1 MKKLKGVLASL
12 APTVGRALGGPLSG
26 MAIKLVADRLGVS
39 NTTDPVKLEE
49 YIEKHP
55 EVIPQIQEADNE
67 FKRTIEERQIDLESF
82 KTQVEDTQH
91 ARMTF
96 GDDPTPKFF
105 AIISLLGFLAYIF
118 MVSFNEP
125 ENDSLSNVILGYLGA
140 LISGIASFFL
150 ARATTTNLNQ
160 PMRM

>member
-12 APTVGRALGGPLSG
+12 APTVGKSLGGPLAG
-26 MAIKLVADRLGVS
+26 MGVKLLADRLGVS
-39 NTTDPVKLEE
+39 NTTDPAKLEE

-55 EVIPQIQEADNE
+55 EAIPVIQEADDE
-67 FKRTIEERQIDLESF
+67 FRRTLEERKIDLESF

-105 AIISLLGFLAYIF
+105 AIISLLGFLGYIF
-118 MVSFNEP
+118 MVTFDVP
-125 ENDSLSNVILGYLGA
+125 ESDVLPNVILGYLGG
-140 LISGIASFFL
+140 LISGIASFFFGSS
-150 ARATTTNLNQ
+150 NNNKS
-160 PMRM
+160 